1 MLLLSSNRSNALQ
14 ISTCAAT
21 GDLNAAWGSRFHAFP
36 AAERAGDHRDVTLW
50 FEDDGPLADRRAEE
64 EAERWDGL
72 G

>member
-21 GDLNAAWGSRFHAFP
+21 GDLNAAWCPRIHAFP
-36 AAERAGDHRDVTLW
+36 AAERAVDHLEATFRLD
-50 FEDDGPLADRRAEE
+50 DDGPSADRRAEE